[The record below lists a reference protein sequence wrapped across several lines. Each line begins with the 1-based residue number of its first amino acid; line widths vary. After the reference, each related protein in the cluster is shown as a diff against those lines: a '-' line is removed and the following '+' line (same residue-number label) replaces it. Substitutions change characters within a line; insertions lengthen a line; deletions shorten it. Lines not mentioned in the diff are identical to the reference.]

1 MIHWTERRKEIGT
14 AWLFLLPS
22 LIGMAIFM
30 IIPIVSSM
38 VLSFYKWDLIS
49 PMEFHGLGNYG
60 NIVKDEMFLK
70 SLLNTL
76 YYAAGTIPL
85 SMVLALVAALL
96 LNHKLKGM
104 SFFRTVY
111 FLPVISSHVAI
122 ALVWRW
128 IYNRDYGMINAIL
141 KWLHIPGPDWLG
153 DPAWAM
159 PAVILMSVW
168 AMMGTQIVLFLA
180 GLQGIPA
187 DMYESADLDGAT
199 GWQRFRY
206 ITFPFL
212 SPTTF
217 FILIITLIGAFQ
229 VFDQAFI
236 MTEGGPDNAT
246 LTVVFYLYNHGFKYF
261 DMGYASSVAWILF
274 LLIMIVTLV
283 QWYVTQRKV
292 FYN

>member
-1 MIHWTERRKEIGT
+1 
-14 AWLFLLPS
+14 
-22 LIGMAIFM
+22 
-30 IIPIVSSM
+30 
-38 VLSFYKWDLIS
+38 
-49 PMEFHGLGNYG
+49 
-60 NIVKDEMFLK
+60 
-70 SLLNTL
+70 
-76 YYAAGTIPL
+76 
-85 SMVLALVAALL
+85 
-96 LNHKLKGM
+96 
-104 SFFRTVY
+104 
-111 FLPVISSHVAI
+111 
-122 ALVWRW
+122 
-128 IYNRDYGMINAIL
+128 MINAIL
-141 KWLHIPGPDWLG
+141 KWLHLPAPDWLG

-168 AMMGTQIVLFLA
+168 AIMGTQIVLFLA

-199 GWQRFRY
+199 GWQRFWY

-236 MTEGGPDNAT
+236 MTEGGPANAT
-246 LTVVFYLYNHGFKYF
+246 LTVVYYLYNHGFKYF

-274 LLIMIVTLV
+274 LLIMTVTLI